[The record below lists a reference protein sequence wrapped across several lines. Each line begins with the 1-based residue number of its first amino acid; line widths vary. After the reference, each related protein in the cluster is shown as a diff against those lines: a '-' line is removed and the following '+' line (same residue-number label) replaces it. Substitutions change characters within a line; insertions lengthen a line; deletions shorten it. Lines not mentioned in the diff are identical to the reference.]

1 MCTRLSILDPANVQS
16 GGIEIDLLPAQVDNF
31 GCPQAMPIGNEDH
44 RRVSV
49 TVSVAFR
56 CLNELLNLGLGQVLA
71 AAKFAVWPA

>member
-1 MCTRLSILDPANVQS
+1 MCARFSILDPVHMQVS
-16 GGIEIDLLPAQVDNF
+16 GTKIDLFPAQVDNF

-71 AAKFAVWPA
+71 AAKFAVRPA